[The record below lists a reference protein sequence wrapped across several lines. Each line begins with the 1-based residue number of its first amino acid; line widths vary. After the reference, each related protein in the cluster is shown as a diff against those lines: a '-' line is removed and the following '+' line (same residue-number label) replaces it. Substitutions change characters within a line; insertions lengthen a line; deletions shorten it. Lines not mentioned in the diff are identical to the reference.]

1 VIEGETGTGKELAA
15 RAIHHLSARRSKP
28 FVAVDCGAIPD
39 SLIESELFGHE
50 KGAFTGAHQRR
61 EGRFQTASSG
71 TLFLDEIANVPLA
84 TQSKLLRVLQ
94 ERQLQP
100 LGSKR
105 LIRLE
110 ARIIAASNVALD
122 REVQAGRLRQDLY
135 YRLNEFVITLPPLRA
150 RDDILH
156 LAKDFVAEASMEF
169 GCPCGEISGA
179 AAQVLQ
185 HYGWPGNVRELRS
198 VIRRAV
204 LLAPDAIEPEHL
216 SCFDAG
222 VSPTTAE
229 TTHSIG
235 VRPALGNAVPVGP
248 SLRTIAETAAADAE
262 QQAIRRVLQLTN
274 GNKSEA
280 ARLLRTDY
288 KTLHV
293 KMKRYGISAAQIR
306 DIGMARP

>member
-1 VIEGETGTGKELAA
+1 TVVIEGETGTGKELAA

-110 ARIIAASNVALD
+110 ARIIAPP
-122 REVQAGRLRQDLY
+122 EPPGQARRLRQELY
-135 YRLNEFVITLPPLRA
+135 YRL
-150 RDDILH
+150 
-156 LAKDFVAEASMEF
+156 
-169 GCPCGEISGA
+169 
-179 AAQVLQ
+179 
-185 HYGWPGNVRELRS
+185 
-198 VIRRAV
+198 
-204 LLAPDAIEPEHL
+204 
-216 SCFDAG
+216 
-222 VSPTTAE
+222 
-229 TTHSIG
+229 
-235 VRPALGNAVPVGP
+235 
-248 SLRTIAETAAADAE
+248 
-262 QQAIRRVLQLTN
+262 
-274 GNKSEA
+274 
-280 ARLLRTDY
+280 
-288 KTLHV
+288 
-293 KMKRYGISAAQIR
+293 
-306 DIGMARP
+306 